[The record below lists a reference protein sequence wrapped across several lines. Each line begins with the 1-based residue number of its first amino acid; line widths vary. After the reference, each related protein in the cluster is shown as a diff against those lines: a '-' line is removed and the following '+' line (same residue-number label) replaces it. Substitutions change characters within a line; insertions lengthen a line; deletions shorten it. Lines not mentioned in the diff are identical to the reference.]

1 MVGPGDGAAIVMP
14 DATPRPWQLLL
25 VGAGIGRITHD
36 MRDKLVRLL
45 DLLPQ
50 TRLIEIE
57 TDAGGVSISR
67 DWPSDRMEEVA
78 AIEADIAALPGIVR
92 MTLFQAAP

>member
-1 MVGPGDGAAIVMP
+1 MMLVQPNALPRSWQLLMVGPGSRHV
-14 DATPRPWQLLL
+14 TPEL
-25 VGAGIGRITHD
+25 HD
-36 MRDKLVRLL
+36 RLVRLL
-45 DLLPQ
+45 DLLPL

-92 MTLFQAAP
+92 MTLFQATP

>member
-1 MVGPGDGAAIVMP
+1 MMPAMPDTAQRTWQLLMVGPGSCHITP
-14 DATPRPWQLLL
+14 DL
-25 VGAGIGRITHD
+25 HD
-36 MRDKLVRLL
+36 RLVRLL

-57 TDAGGVSISR
+57 TDAGGVSVSR

-78 AIEADIAALPGIVR
+78 GIEADIAALPGITR
-92 MTLFQAAP
+92 LTLFQAS

>member
-1 MVGPGDGAAIVMP
+1 MLTQSD
-14 DATPRPWQLLL
+14 TLPRPWQLLM
-25 VGAGIGRITHD
+25 VGPGSRHVTPELHD
-36 MRDKLVRLL
+36 RLVRLL

-67 DWPSDRMEEVA
+67 DRPSDHMEEVA
-78 AIEADIAALPGIVR
+78 AIEADIVALPGIVR
-92 MTLFQAAP
+92 MTLFQATP

>member
-1 MVGPGDGAAIVMP
+1 MLDTA
-14 DATPRPWQLLL
+14 PRPWQLLL
-25 VGAGIGRITHD
+25 VGSGIGRITHD
-36 MRDKLVRLL
+36 MRDRLVRLL

-57 TDAGGVSISR
+57 TDAGHVSASR

-78 AIEADIAALPGIVR
+78 GIEAEIAALPGIVR
-92 MTLFQAAP
+92 MTLFQAVP

>member
-1 MVGPGDGAAIVMP
+1 MTAMAGVVPHYWQLLMVGPGSCHITP
-14 DATPRPWQLLL
+14 DL
-25 VGAGIGRITHD
+25 HD
-36 MRDKLVRLL
+36 RLVRLL

-57 TDAGGVSISR
+57 TDAGGVSVSR

-78 AIEADIAALPGIVR
+78 GIEADIAALPGITR
-92 MTLFQAAP
+92 LTLFQAS

>member
-1 MVGPGDGAAIVMP
+1 MPDTAPRTWQLLMVGPGSCHITP
-14 DATPRPWQLLL
+14 DL
-25 VGAGIGRITHD
+25 H
-36 MRDKLVRLL
+36 DKLVRLL

-57 TDAGGVSISR
+57 TDAGGVSVSR

-78 AIEADIAALPGIVR
+78 GIEADIAALPGIIR
-92 MTLFQAAP
+92 LTLFQAS

>member
-1 MVGPGDGAAIVMP
+1 MMPAVPDTTQRTWQLQMVGPGSRHITP
-14 DATPRPWQLLL
+14 DL
-25 VGAGIGRITHD
+25 HD
-36 MRDKLVRLL
+36 RLVRLL

-57 TDAGGVSISR
+57 TDAGGVSVSR

-78 AIEADIAALPGIVR
+78 GIEADIAALPGITR
-92 MTLFQAAP
+92 LTLFQAA